1 MPLVPLA
8 SYKDSLPHSTFSTLE
23 FFLLYYWVALC
34 NQKKTSLKPNPF
46 LVSCLSFSDFKC
58 ISNVNRNVACCYVQ
72 TDINRSYPAKLAT
85 KTANMIRRTAG
96 KTDYLNIL
104 TEFHS
109 QNQ

>member
-1 MPLVPLA
+1 M
-8 SYKDSLPHSTFSTLE
+8 
-23 FFLLYYWVALC
+23 
-34 NQKKTSLKPNPF
+34 
-46 LVSCLSFSDFKC
+46 
-58 ISNVNRNVACCYVQ
+58 Q

-109 QNQ
+109 QNQELRKLHANLDLFFSALLGSNCPILLFFKAELFPIPALNSLKLV